1 MESWLLTFNICD
13 IANPCSGERAY
24 HVSSYQMVYDV
35 ALLHD
40 FPLAVRTVDRSKA
53 NLCIDALQ
61 CLAINE
67 RA

>member
-1 MESWLLTFNICD
+1 
-13 IANPCSGERAY
+13 
-24 HVSSYQMVYDV
+24 MVYDV

-40 FPLAVRTVDRSKA
+40 FLLAVKTVDRSKA
-53 NLCIDALQ
+53 NLCIDALL